1 MKKAR
6 ISAVSAESDEW
17 LKKATASAV
26 SKVRE
31 LICPEL
37 IPAAT
42 PAGRFNPSQ
51 LTWIVSAAVWGWIV
65 TRSEQASTEGL
76 DPERAARVTNLS
88 PDPWDLGAVKA
99 ILPELAKSCAGFDW
113 SKPANKWTKDELA
126 EFLLAGFNLIRKAHA
141 ARDMVEEKLAGK
153 PPMHPDIVARQINR
167 TGGNPAMT
175 VAEVQEFHDGLKL

>member
-6 ISAVSAESDEW
+6 ISALSAENDEW
-17 LKKATASAV
+17 LRRATASAV
-26 SKVRE
+26 AKVKE

-51 LTWIVSAAVWGWIV
+51 LTWIVSAAVWGWII
-65 TRSEQASTEGL
+65 TRSEQASSEGL
-76 DPERAARVTNLS
+76 DPERAIRVTNLD
-88 PDPWDLGAVKA
+88 PDPWDLGSVRA
-99 ILPELAKSCAGFDW
+99 ILPELAKACSGFDW

-126 EFLLAGFNLIRKAHA
+126 GFLLTGFNLIRKAHE
-141 ARDMVEEKLAGK
+141 ARDQVEEQIAGK
-153 PPMHPDIVARQINR
+153 PTHPDIVARRINR

-175 VAEVQEFHDGLKL
+175 VDEIKELHGGLDF